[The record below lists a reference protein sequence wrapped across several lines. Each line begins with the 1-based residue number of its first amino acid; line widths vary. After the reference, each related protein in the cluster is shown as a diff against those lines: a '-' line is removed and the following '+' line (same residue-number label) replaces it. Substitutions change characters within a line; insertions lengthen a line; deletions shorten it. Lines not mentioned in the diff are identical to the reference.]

1 MTKMDKSVQI
11 TLIIVGALIVLSLIG
26 VYTFFQVFPTTGN
39 TITVQGQSDI
49 KVNPD
54 LVTVYYNVETQGTTS
69 KEATD
74 ANSIIVDNL
83 ITNLVKLG
91 FNRSD
96 IQTQGF
102 NVYPNQIWQN
112 NQYVN
117 NGFKAVHSIIL
128 ELPTAETDKIGDT
141 IDAGVNAGATIS
153 YINFELSTSKQNE
166 YKAQALKQAA
176 EDAKI
181 KAQAVADGS
190 GKRLGKLVSISTND
204 FYYQP
209 YRVFDMVTSS
219 NAGEVKA
226 AATNIQPS
234 SQDVT
239 ASISAVYKLN

>member
-1 MTKMDKSVQI
+1 MDKSVQI
-11 TLIIVGALIVLSLIG
+11 TLIIVGAFVLLSLIG
-26 VYTFFQVFPTTGN
+26 VYAFFQVFPTTGN
-39 TITVQGQSDI
+39 TISVQGQSQI
-49 KVNPD
+49 KVTPD
-54 LVTVYYNVETQGTTS
+54 LVTVYYSVETNGTTS

-74 ANSIIVDNL
+74 ENAVIVDNL

-91 FNRSD
+91 FERKD

-102 NVYPNQIWQN
+102 NVYPNQVWDGYKSID
-112 NQYVN
+112 

-176 EDAKI
+176 EDAKT

-190 GKRLGKLVSISTND
+190 GKSLGRLVSISTND
-204 FYYQP
+204 YYYQP
-209 YRVFDMVTSS
+209 YRFYDMIGAT
-219 NAGEVKA
+219 NAPEAKL

-239 ASISAVYKLN
+239 ASISAIYKLS